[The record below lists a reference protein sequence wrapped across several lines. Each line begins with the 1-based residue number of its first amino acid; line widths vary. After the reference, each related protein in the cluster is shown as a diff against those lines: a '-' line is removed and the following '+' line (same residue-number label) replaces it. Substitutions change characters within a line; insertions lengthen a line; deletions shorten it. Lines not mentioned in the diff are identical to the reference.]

1 MNQTKATSS
10 ETRRERKEEE
20 MTIVRVL
27 SNTIPFLTE
36 IDHRSIATRNLH
48 SKRRQKENID
58 HTDRKKREL
67 TIARK
72 KNPNK
77 TRDHIQSHLK
87 NFSCSQSRLDLRMT
101 CCTSDFIS
109 IESILIGNI
118 DEFD

>member
-72 KNPNK
+72 KK
-77 TRDHIQSHLK
+77 SQQDKRSYTVTSEKFFMQSITFGSS
-87 NFSCSQSRLDLRMT
+87 NDLLY
-101 CCTSDFIS
+101 
-109 IESILIGNI
+109 E
-118 DEFD
+118 